1 VVMKRILLII
11 GIIVGFGFM
20 LNAQTMVGLSKE
32 EVTEKVK
39 KDHRKFRK
47 DASVIK
53 QRFNYLKYVN
63 GIRTKTWILYFTEG
77 DTCKTSKMICDYSEL
92 NDMVGEINEMYEQK
106 NDSIWEY
113 PSGSELIQVELI
125 RQEWYFTIRK
135 TRKK

>member
-1 VVMKRILLII
+1 MKRILLIT

-77 DTCKTSKMICDYSEL
+77 DTCKTSKMICDYAEL
-92 NDMVGEINEMYEQK
+92 NDVVGEINEMYEQK

-125 RQEWYFTIRK
+125 RQEWYFTIRE